1 MIKPI
6 SIAPGI
12 TLRCW
17 RDHRFKQGRI
27 TLQFLRPMRR
37 EEAALNALLPMVLLR
52 ATQAH
57 PDLRAITMHLDDLYG
72 ASVGDLV
79 RRIGDLQTTGLYCTF
94 TEDRFALEG
103 DQIFAPAV
111 DFLRELLLQPLLADG
126 CFDPEIVESEKKNLI
141 ADLEAQKNDKAAY
154 AGSQLLKNMCR
165 GDSFSI
171 PRLGEKGQADAITPQ
186 SLTQHYKKLL
196 ANAPVEI
203 FYVGSAPEN
212 QVIDAFSTL
221 FQGVKRQPEDLPAQ
235 TPFQDA
241 GEVHTRESMDI
252 SQSRLCMGFVTDITN
267 RHPDFAAMQ
276 VFNALFGAG
285 MTSKLFLNI
294 REKMSL
300 CYSIGSGYYGS
311 KGLMTVSAGIDA
323 DKETLVRQQV
333 LQQLENCRQG
343 QISQEEIA
351 AAKHTILSSL
361 QAIMDSPSAIE
372 GYFSTVAIGD
382 FPLTLE
388 KYGQDVQNVTTGQ
401 LIRVAERIRY
411 HSDFFLEG
419 AQK

>member
-12 TLRCW
+12 TLRCR

-27 TLQFLRPMRR
+27 TLQFLRPMCR
-37 EEAALNALLPMVLLR
+37 EEATLNALLPMVLLR
-52 ATQAH
+52 GTQIH
-57 PDLRAITMHLDDLYG
+57 QDLRAITMHLDDLYG

-111 DFLRELLLQPLLADG
+111 DFLRELLLQPLLVDG
-126 CFDPEIVESEKKNLI
+126 FFDSEIVESEKKNLI

-154 AGSQLLKNMCR
+154 AGSQLLKTMCR

-171 PRLGEKGQADAITPQ
+171 PRLGEKDQVAAITPE
-186 SLTQHYKKLL
+186 SLTLHYKKLL
-196 ANAPVEI
+196 KIAPVEI
-203 FYVGSAPEN
+203 FYVGSAPEA
-212 QVIDAFSTL
+212 QVIDAFSDL
-221 FQGVKRQPEDLPAQ
+221 FCGLERQPENLPAQ
-235 TPFQDA
+235 SPFRDA
-241 GEVHTRESMDI
+241 GESHTRESMDI

-300 CYSIGSGYYGS
+300 CYSIGSGYYGA

-323 DKETLVRQQV
+323 DKEELVHQQV

-343 QISQEEIA
+343 QMSQEEIN
-351 AAKHTILSSL
+351 AAKQMILSSL
-361 QAIMDSPSAIE
+361 QAVMDSPGAIE
-372 GYFSTVAIGD
+372 GYFSTAAIGG
-382 FPLTLE
+382 FPLTLDD
-388 KYGQDVQNVTTGQ
+388 YRRAVQNVDAGQ
-401 LIRVAERIRY
+401 LIRVCESIRY

-419 AQK
+419 VLK